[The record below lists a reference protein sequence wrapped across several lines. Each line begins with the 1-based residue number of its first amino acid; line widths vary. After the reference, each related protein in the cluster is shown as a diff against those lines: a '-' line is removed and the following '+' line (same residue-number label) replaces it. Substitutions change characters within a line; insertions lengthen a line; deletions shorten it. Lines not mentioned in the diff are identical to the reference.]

1 VQVIPNGV
9 DTDFFHPL
17 ENRDEAEH
25 RPFSFLFAGRFQMQ
39 KNLFY
44 LFDHVAS
51 LRRSGVGPF
60 VLHLVGDGPQ
70 HDELRNH
77 SKKLGIEDCLVWHGW
92 VVDKGSLREIYR
104 SADCFV
110 NPSLYEGMPN
120 VVLEAMACG
129 LPVIASHVLGN
140 DAVIRHGETGWLFD
154 LSKPDAFRT
163 ALRVML
169 EDPGQARRM
178 GQKGRTWVLDAFSW
192 RKVAQA
198 YADLFPGPAGRALR
212 GRPGAD

>member
-1 VQVIPNGV
+1 M
-9 DTDFFHPL
+9 
-17 ENRDEAEH
+17 
-25 RPFSFLFAGRFQMQ
+25 GRFQIQ

-92 VVDKGSLREIYR
+92 VDKDSLREIYR

-140 DAVIRHGETGWLFD
+140 DAVVRHGETGWLFD
-154 LSKPDAFRT
+154 LSKPDAFWT
-163 ALRVML
+163 ALREMM
-169 EDPGQARRM
+169 EDPGRARQM
-178 GQKGRTWVLDAFSW
+178 GKKGRAWVRDAFSW
-192 RKVAQA
+192 RRVAEA
-198 YADLFPGPAGRALR
+198 YADLFSGPAGSPA
-212 GRPGAD
+212 GEASGSGADQPSA